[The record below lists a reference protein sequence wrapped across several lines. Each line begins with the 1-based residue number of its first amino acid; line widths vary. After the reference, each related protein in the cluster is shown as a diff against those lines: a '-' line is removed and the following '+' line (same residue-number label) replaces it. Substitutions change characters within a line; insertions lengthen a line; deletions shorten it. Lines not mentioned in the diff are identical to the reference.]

1 MTLIDQYLEK
11 FRLRTANLQLPW
23 MITLIL
29 LSGFITRFMWV
40 TYIAPEPTL
49 EGGDGLLYTHVAQ
62 SVADGTGLTTCF
74 SLTCY
79 NDPSTRA
86 PITTIGPIY
95 PLFLSL
101 FYSYLPG
108 EEMALQA
115 SRIADVFIATLQIIT
130 LFWLGKELAGNL
142 VGLTAATLLVLDL
155 RFIVEVGNAHT
166 ETLFTLLLIIAV
178 AATIRAAKEK
188 RRSLWLFAGAIWAI
202 AGLTRPIALIAPAF
216 VLGYVALTESR
227 RVGFKFWLWFTSA
240 FFVTIS
246 PWLAFNI
253 IEVGAPALAEG
264 AAAHFWLGTQGT
276 GQWEG
281 QAVFNSDIDEVP
293 EISQG
298 ELAETETSA
307 SPTAASSDENQ
318 TETSAAPT
326 AASSDENQTETSVAP
341 TVASS
346 DENQID
352 ADATE
357 DSQSEDESTLD
368 ENPLPTSD
376 EYVSVGLSS
385 ILESPGSYLQL
396 LLTKFIRAYLQPSGT
411 VTLGGESI
419 KTMFDSWRSGQVT
432 LGEVLAIPEFFP
444 KLYMYLFH
452 FGSIGLSLIS
462 IFIFRAT
469 WRSWVFILL
478 VIVLSSLAY
487 TFLTI
492 IPRYLFPI
500 MPLYIVLAAL
510 LIQKPRQA
518 AT

>member
-1 MTLIDQYLEK
+1 MAAINQYSEKSKLHGKKTNLPRQLVLITVL
-11 FRLRTANLQLPW
+11 
-23 MITLIL
+23 
-29 LSGFITRFMWV
+29 GFMARFFWV
-40 TYIAPEPTL
+40 TIATPVAKL
-49 EGGDGLLYTHVAQ
+49 DGGDGPLYTHVAQ
-62 SVADGTGLTTCF
+62 SVADGTGLTTCY
-74 SLTCY
+74 SITCY

-101 FYSYLPG
+101 FYSYLPD

-115 SRIADVFIATLQIIT
+115 SRIADVFIATLQIIA

-142 VGLTAATLLVLDL
+142 VGLTAAALLVLDL
-155 RFIVEVGNAHT
+155 RFIVEIGNAHT
-166 ETLFTLLLIIAV
+166 ETLFTLLLTVAV

-188 RRSLWLFAGAIWAI
+188 RRSLWLFAGAIWAV
-202 AGLTRPIALIAPAF
+202 AGLTRPIALIAPVF
-216 VLGYVALTESR
+216 VLGYVALIESR
-227 RVGFKFWLWFTSA
+227 LVGFKFWLWFTSA
-240 FFVTIS
+240 FFVMIS

-253 IEVGAPALAEG
+253 IEVGAPVLAEG

-281 QAVFNSDIDEVP
+281 QVVFNSAIEEVS
-293 EISQG
+293 EISQR
-298 ELAETETSA
+298 EPAE
-307 SPTAASSDENQ
+307 

-326 AASSDENQTETSVAP
+326 AASSDENQIEAESPA
-341 TVASS
+341 A
-346 DENQID
+346 
-352 ADATE
+352 
-357 DSQSEDESTLD
+357 SQSEDESTLD
-368 ENPLPTSD
+368 ENPLPTSE

-385 ILESPGSYLQL
+385 ILESPGTYVQL
-396 LLTKFIRAYLQPSGT
+396 LLTKLIRAYLQPSGT

-419 KTMFDSWRSGQVT
+419 KAMIDSWRSGQAT

-462 IFIFRAT
+462 ILIFRAS

-510 LIQKPRQA
+510 LIRKPRQA

>member
-1 MTLIDQYLEK
+1 MELIESKTRKRIKRLDSIHHLWWLGCIILLGFIARLFWVTLI
-11 FRLRTANLQLPW
+11 NP
-23 MITLIL
+23 I
-29 LSGFITRFMWV
+29 
-40 TYIAPEPTL
+40 PHL
-49 EGGDGLLYTHVAQ
+49 EGGDGLLYTHVGQ
-62 SVADGTGLTTCF
+62 SVAGGTGLTTCY

-86 PITTIGPIY
+86 PITTIGPLY

-108 EEMALQA
+108 EEIALQG
-115 SRIADVFIATLQIIT
+115 SRIADVFIATLQIIA

-142 VGLTAATLLVLDL
+142 VGLTAAAFLVIDL
-155 RFIVEVGNAHT
+155 RFIVEIGNAHT
-166 ETLFTLLLIIAV
+166 EPLFTLLLTVAV
-178 AATIRAAKEK
+178 AATIHAAKEK
-188 RRSLWLFAGAIWAI
+188 RRSLWLFAGAIWAV

-216 VLGYVALTESR
+216 VLGYVVLTESR

-253 IEVGAPALAEG
+253 IEVGAPVLAEG

-281 QAVFNSDIDEVP
+281 QAVFNADIEEVS
-293 EISQG
+293 EISQR
-298 ELAETETSA
+298 EPAE
-307 SPTAASSDENQ
+307 

-326 AASSDENQTETSVAP
+326 AASSDENQIE
-341 TVASS
+341 
-346 DENQID
+346 
-352 ADATE
+352 ADATA
-357 DSQSEDESTLD
+357 DPQTDNESILD
-368 ENPLPTSD
+368 ENPLPTSE
-376 EYVSVGLSS
+376 EYVSVGLSD
-385 ILESPGSYLQL
+385 IRESPGSYVQL
-396 LLTKFIRAYLQPSGT
+396 LLTKLIRAYLQPSGT

-419 KTMFDSWRSGQVT
+419 KAMFDSWRSGQVT